1 MTYILLLTGSRELPV
16 TITEGLFEVG
26 RELTRIARGL
36 GITPS
41 DRVIVYHGGCPHRRE
56 GASVDMLGARW
67 ADVCG
72 FEVRE
77 RKADWVNFPH
87 DAGTRRNSHM
97 VAEVVEKA
105 RMWGAYAVCI
115 GIPIDSSTGSPD
127 CMSKAR
133 GAGLEVVEV
142 RRWLKQ
148 GGLF

>member
-16 TITEGLFEVG
+16 SIVEGRFEVG
-26 RELTRIARGL
+26 RELTRIARDL

-77 RKADWVNFPH
+77 MKADWVTHPY
-87 DAGTRRNSHM
+87 DGGSRRNTAIVSD
-97 VAEVVEKA
+97 VVKEAEALNA
-105 RMWGAYAVCI
+105 RAVCI
-115 GIPIDSSTGSPD
+115 GIPIDTSKGSPD

-133 GAGLEVVEV
+133 GVGLEVVEV
-142 RRWLKQ
+142 RRWLRQ
-148 GGLF
+148 VALL

>member
-16 TITEGLFEVG
+16 SVTDGLYEVG
-26 RELTRIARGL
+26 RELTRIVRGL
-36 GITPS
+36 GIKPS

-72 FEVRE
+72 FEIRE
-77 RKADWVNFPH
+77 MKADWVTHPYDGGN
-87 DAGTRRNSHM
+87 RRNTAM
-97 VAEVVEKA
+97 VADVAKEAEALNA
-105 RMWGAYAVCI
+105 RAVCI

-133 GAGLEVVEV
+133 GVGLEVVEV
-142 RRWLKQ
+142 RRWLRQ
-148 GGLF
+148 GSLL